1 MSNRKHIMQKLD
13 NIQNILDSVM
23 LEEGFNAAVN
33 FVSQKG
39 YSALKI
45 LGKWIA
51 GAGSTSINKVETVVN
66 ASRTANAVL
75 TAEQGAQM
83 VGAVTELAWYN
94 RFSRALSV
102 ASLSVAT
109 WFGISG
115 HEANA
120 RAADAEAAL
129 EAIKNDPKLAEAL
142 KANAGALP
150 SNLPAAD
157 ALGAIA
163 NNGTASEK
171 QISIFEKLWN
181 SVVAQ
186 YNKFADLVKS
196 GIDTIGGVP
205 FLVLGFG
212 TALGFMMAGVLIY
225 YLNVGGEISASLKR
239 VFGET
244 FNGIKNATGL
254 EQLIRIIMSPVMIVM
269 KFIEESPL
277 GTLFFTF
284 GCSLFILTAIL
295 TIIGWDAVFGKKQVA
310 APAATNKSGANAD
323 SKKQDPAATENKP
336 ATDTASGSANI
347 NTATGTAN
355 AGQPKA
361 SYLEP
366 IW

>member
-295 TIIGWDAVFGKKQVA
+295 TGWDAVFGKKQVA